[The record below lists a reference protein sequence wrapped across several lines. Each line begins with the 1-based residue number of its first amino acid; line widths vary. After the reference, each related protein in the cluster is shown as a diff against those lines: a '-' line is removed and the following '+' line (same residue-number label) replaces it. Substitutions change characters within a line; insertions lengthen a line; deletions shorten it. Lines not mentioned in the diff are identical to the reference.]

1 MGQYNLISKYGRWSL
16 LLIGLVPNLALAATL
31 SLSPS
36 TSTVNVG
43 DKLNVAIILNTD
55 SQTIS
60 GVDAKLRFDKA
71 VFAVEDSSSSQT
83 GVQIQAGTLL
93 STVAFNSVS
102 NSDGTISFSAAKT
115 GGSSGYTG
123 TGTLATITLRALTA
137 STGSPVTFDF
147 TSGSTTDSNISTG
160 TSDVLTAVTNGNY
173 VVNTAGTSSTTTSS
187 SSTSTTTSTTSSPTA
202 GSTTTTSTDT
212 SGSGTV
218 SSDGSAATTDA
229 NGDGVVDAADLA
241 GAAGQAGTDG
251 QGGSEEVANT
261 GLNLTTSLWLTIIAL
276 VAGIW
281 LLKPQARKGR

>member
-173 VVNTAGTSSTTTSS
+173 VVSTTTSS
-187 SSTSTTTSTTSSPTA
+187 SSTSTTTSTASSPTA
-202 GSTTTTSTDT
+202 TSAAAGSTSTTSTDT
-212 SGSGTV
+212 TGSGTV
-218 SSDGSAATTDA
+218 ASDGSAATIDT
-229 NGDGVVDAADLA
+229 NGDGVVDATDLA

-251 QGGSEEVANT
+251 QGGSAEVANT
-261 GLNLTTSLWLTIIAL
+261 GLDLTTSLWLTIVAL
-276 VAGIW
+276 VAGVW

>member
-1 MGQYNLISKYGRWSL
+1 MGQYNLISKYGRFSL

-173 VVNTAGTSSTTTSS
+173 VVNTATSSSTT
-187 SSTSTTTSTTSSPTA
+187 STSTSTTSSPTA
-202 GSTTTTSTDT
+202 TSTAAAGSTSTDT
-212 SGSGTV
+212 TGSGSV
-218 SSDGSAATTDA
+218 SSDGSAATSDT
-229 NGDGVVDAADLA
+229 NGDGVVDASDLA

-261 GLNLTTSLWLTIIAL
+261 GLNLTSSLWLTIVAL
-276 VAGIW
+276 VAGLW

>member
-1 MGQYNLISKYGRWSL
+1 MGQYNLISKYGRFSL

-173 VVNTAGTSSTTTSS
+173 VVNTATSSSTTS
-187 SSTSTTTSTTSSPTA
+187 STTSSPTA
-202 GSTTTTSTDT
+202 TSTAATGSTSTDT
-212 SGSGTV
+212 TGSGSV
-218 SSDGSAATTDA
+218 SSDGSAATTDT
-229 NGDGVVDAADLA
+229 NGDGVVDVSDLA

-261 GLNLTTSLWLTIIAL
+261 GLNLTSSLWLTIVAL
-276 VAGIW
+276 VAGLW